1 MSLAA
6 DGSPCIQRFLVRTIG
21 CTQVSSHAGVP
32 TSGDGEG
39 LGSRMTTEPSP
50 VLLNDCSSRMAC
62 ESKVG
67 SGVSARSVFA
77 RFRSGGGMHFAHP
90 EASGVPALQTQRA
103 ASHSRRAR
111 KHGHAIVAQS
121 FVHLQP

>member
-1 MSLAA
+1 
-6 DGSPCIQRFLVRTIG
+6 
-21 CTQVSSHAGVP
+21 
-32 TSGDGEG
+32 
-39 LGSRMTTEPSP
+39 
-50 VLLNDCSSRMAC
+50 
-62 ESKVG
+62 
-67 SGVSARSVFA
+67 
-77 RFRSGGGMHFAHP
+77 MHLAHP

>member
-1 MSLAA
+1 MFRQPRGRARPDGAA
-6 DGSPCIQRFLVRTIG
+6 TSSPDGAAASSPSAAAVASTAAAAAAA
-21 CTQVSSHAGVP
+21 SSA
-32 TSGDGEG
+32 
-39 LGSRMTTEPSP
+39 
-50 VLLNDCSSRMAC
+50 A
-62 ESKVG
+62 VG

>member
-1 MSLAA
+1 MFRQPRGRARPDGAATSSPDGAAASSPFISEGPAAA
-6 DGSPCIQRFLVRTIG
+6 DAAAA
-21 CTQVSSHAGVP
+21 SSA
-32 TSGDGEG
+32 
-39 LGSRMTTEPSP
+39 
-50 VLLNDCSSRMAC
+50 A
-62 ESKVG
+62 VG
-67 SGVSARSVFA
+67 SGSSARSVFA
-77 RFRSGGGMHFAHP
+77 RFLSGGGMHFAHP